1 MEWTEANANNPG
13 SKTIMMYVQDIM
25 SKEVLSMS
33 EDESI
38 AKARTIMGVARI
50 RHVPVVDKEDG
61 FVGLITHRDILAV
74 TVSRLAGISAEMQ
87 ADLDEGIKARDIMNC
102 DACTVAPDTGLKD
115 AAQILLRHKYGCLP
129 VLDGRRLVGMLTEAD
144 FLRLTI
150 HLLDAVDEAL

>member
-1 MEWTEANANNPG
+1 
-13 SKTIMMYVQDIM
+13 MMHVQDLM
-25 SKEVLSMS
+25 SGEVLSIR

-50 RHVPVVDKEDG
+50 RHVPVVDAKED

-74 TVSRLAGISAEMQ
+74 TVSRLADITPDVQ
-87 ADLDEGIKARDIMNC
+87 ADLDAGIKARDVMN
-102 DACTVAPDTGLKD
+102 DDVHTVTPDTGLKD
-115 AAQILLRHKYGCLP
+115 AAITLLRHKYGCLP
-129 VLDGRRLVGMLTEAD
+129 VLEGRRLVGMITEAD

>member
-1 MEWTEANANNPG
+1 
-13 SKTIMMYVQDIM
+13 MMHVQDIM
-25 SKEVLSMS
+25 SKEVLSMC

-38 AKARTIMGVARI
+38 AKARTIMSVARI
-50 RHVPVVDKEDG
+50 RHVPVVDKEDS
-61 FVGLITHRDILAV
+61 FVALITHRDILAV

-102 DACTVAPDTGLKD
+102 DACTVSPDTGLKD
-115 AAQILLRHKYGCLP
+115 AANILLRHKYGCLP

>member
-1 MEWTEANANNPG
+1 
-13 SKTIMMYVQDIM
+13 MMHVQDIM
-25 SKEVLSMS
+25 SKEVLAMR

-50 RHVPVVDKEDG
+50 RHVPVVDKEGD

-115 AAQILLRHKYGCLP
+115 AAQTLLRHKYGCLP
-129 VLDGRRLVGMLTEAD
+129 VLDGRRLMGMLTEAD

-150 HLLDAVDEAL
+150 HLLDAVDQAV